1 MKISMLC
8 KWGKRLSFI
17 IQISSILL
25 LSTMNSFA
33 VGTISGSQ
41 ELLSIQQQT
50 KKQISGTIT
59 DVNGESLIGANVVEK
74 GTTNGTVTDF
84 DGKFSLNV
92 GNNAILQVSY
102 LGYISQDISTEGKT
116 SLDIVLKEDSKSLE
130 EVVVIGYGVQK
141 KSDVT
146 GAITSVKGDALASRS
161 VENIQQALQGKAA
174 GVQVMGG
181 SSAPG
186 TSPAVRIRGISSNSS
201 GNSEPLYIVDGL
213 KVKDIAY
220 LDPNN
225 IKSMEILKDGASA
238 AIYGV
243 EAGNGV
249 VLITTKGGTQGESK
263 IFYDFNY
270 GITSLAR
277 KPKLMN
283 AQQYVDYNKAAGNS
297 MVNDWDGVTDTDWS
311 EALYG
316 DNGSFQRHTV
326 GFDAGNEKGSLYA
339 SISYMKNDGM
349 YYGDK
354 DYMNRLSFQLNA
366 TYNIKP
372 WLEFSSNNSIE
383 NSDYSRVGDGI
394 NKQGF
399 NSAYYY
405 DPLTPLF
412 YDKDNLPAY
421 MKDLIEAKGDD
432 MLMKNENGDYA
443 AIPRYN
449 ADTTNPMTWY
459 YSQDS
464 KHKDFNIRG
473 VTSLNFK
480 PFKSFVF
487 TSRFGYRLG
496 SEDYKYYGKPVY
508 FSITPRSKL
517 YYEAETVSDRFYEWE
532 NFANYN
538 QTFDKHN
545 VYGMAGMSYSSGW
558 RNYTRGST
566 DEFTNG
572 APNFHYLDYST
583 SGANDGVGGSV
594 SESKKMSYFGRIG
607 YAYDNRYMIQANFR
621 ADAFDSS
628 KLSKDNRWGY
638 FPSVS
643 AGWTASNEEFMEN
656 MNPAILSYLKVR
668 ASYGVNG
675 NVNVL
680 NGYLYAASLN
690 LPNYYP
696 MDGSLINTISPS
708 NVLANPILNW
718 EESKQVDLGFDARFL
733 KDRLSFT
740 LDYYNKNTTGQ
751 LVKITPPLSTG
762 TTEMW
767 KNVGKVNNSGFEF
780 DLNWQDKID
789 DFSYSVSANLATL
802 HNKVTRLTEVSK
814 PIEDGY
820 SNGFVY
826 FYKGQPV
833 WSYYGYEYLGPD
845 PETGKALYKDQT
857 GDDEINEADKVFLGS
872 AIPKFYYGLTFYAA
886 YKGFDFTAFGSG
898 SAGGK
903 MVVSVRGSATANQL
917 AEFWTDSWDVKGKGA
932 KYPHPTPTDDKF
944 AKSSAQLM
952 NGSYFKIKQL
962 QFGYTIPSRF
972 TRKIE
977 ISRLRVFAS
986 LDNFFTITK
995 YPGMD
1000 PESLSVTPPNTKGT
1014 ISSTGA
1020 MGMDYGD
1027 YPSPKTVTFGLNVSF

>member
-1 MKISMLC
+1 MKIRMLHN
-8 KWGKRLSFI
+8 WRTRLSF
-17 IQISSILL
+17 SIKVYAVLLL
-25 LSTMNSFA
+25 LSTFA
-33 VGTISGSQ
+33 AGRLSASQ
-41 ELLSIQQQT
+41 VLPVIQQQT
-50 KKQISGTIT
+50 KKQISGTVA
-59 DVNGESLIGANVVEK
+59 DVNGQPIIGANVVEK
-74 GTTNGTVTDF
+74 GTTNGTVTDLA
-84 DGKFSLNV
+84 GKFTIHVNSD
-92 GNNAILQVSY
+92 ARLQISY
-102 LGYISQDISTEGKT
+102 IGYVAQEISTAGKT
-116 SLDIVLKEDSKSLE
+116 SLNIIMQGDAKSLE
-130 EVVVIGYGVQK
+130 DVVVIGYGAQR

-146 GAITSVKGDALASRS
+146 GAITSVKEDDLASRS
-161 VENIQQALQGKAA
+161 VENVQQALQGKAA

-213 KVKDIAY
+213 RVKDIAY

-249 VLITTKGGTQGESK
+249 VLITTKGGTQGEGA
-263 IFYDFNY
+263 IFYNVNY
-270 GITSLAR
+270 GNTSLAR

-297 MVNDWDGVTDTDWS
+297 LVNDWDGVTDTDWS

-316 DNGSFQRHTV
+316 DGGTFQRHTL
-326 GFDAGNEKGSLYA
+326 GFEGGNDKGSLYSA
-339 SISYMKNDGM
+339 VSYMKNDGM

-354 DYMNRLSFQLNA
+354 DYINRLSFQLNA

-372 WLEFSSNNSIE
+372 WLEFSSNNTIE

-394 NKQGF
+394 NKQGY

-412 YDKDNLPAY
+412 FDKDNLPQY
-421 MKDLIEAKGDD
+421 MKDLIAARGDD
-432 MLMKNENGDYA
+432 MFMKNENGDYA
-443 AIPRYN
+443 AVPRYN
-449 ADTTNPMTWY
+449 ADNTNPMTWY

-464 KHKDFNIRG
+464 EHKDFNLRG
-473 VTSLNFK
+473 ATSLNFK
-480 PFKSFVF
+480 PVAGFVF
-487 TSRFGYRLG
+487 TSRVGYRLG
-496 SEDYKYYGKPVY
+496 SEDYRYYGSPVY
-508 FSITPRSKL
+508 FSISPRAKL
-517 YYEAETVSDRFYEWE
+517 YYETETVTDRFYEWE
-532 NFANYN
+532 NFANFN
-538 QTFDKHN
+538 RTFDRHN
-545 VYGMAGMSYSSGW
+545 VYAMAGMSYSSGW

-572 APNFHYLDYST
+572 APNFHYLDYSA

-594 SESKKMSYFGRIG
+594 SRNKKMSYFGRIG
-607 YAYDNRYMIQANFR
+607 YAYNDRYMVQANFR
-621 ADAFDSS
+621 ADAFDAS

-643 AGWTASNEEFMEN
+643 AGWTMSNEAFMEDIS
-656 MNPAILSYLKVR
+656 PGILSYLKVR

-680 NGYLYAASLN
+680 NGYLYATYLN
-690 LPNYYP
+690 LPGYYP
-696 MDGSLINTISPS
+696 IGGGLVNTISPS
-708 NVLANPILNW
+708 SVLANPTLNW
-718 EESKQVDLGFDARFL
+718 EESKQTDVGIDARFL
-733 KDRLSFT
+733 NDRLAFT

-751 LVKITPPLSTG
+751 LVQITPPLSTG
-762 TTEMW
+762 TTQMW

-780 DLNWQDKID
+780 DVDWQDKIA
-789 DFSYSVSANLATL
+789 DFTYGIRANLATL
-802 HNKVTRLTEVSK
+802 HNKVTQLNEVQK
-814 PIEDGY
+814 PIEDSY

-826 FYKGQPV
+826 FYKDQPV

-845 PETGKALYKDQT
+845 PETGQAIYKDQD
-857 GDDEINEADKVFLGS
+857 GNDEINEADKVFLGS
-872 AIPKFYYGLTFYAA
+872 AIPKFHYGVTLSAA

-898 SAGGK
+898 SSGGE

-917 AEFWTDSWDVKGKGA
+917 AEFWTDSWDVKGADA

-944 AKSSAQLM
+944 ARSSAQLM
-952 NGSYFKIKQL
+952 NASYFKIKQL
-962 QFGYTIPSRF
+962 QLGYTIPAQLMQ
-972 TRKIE
+972 KIK
-977 ISRLRVFAS
+977 ITRLRIFTS
-986 LDNFFTITK
+986 LDNFFTFSK

-1000 PESLSVTPPNTKGT
+1000 PESVSVTPPNTKGN

-1027 YPSPKTVTFGLNVSF
+1027 YPSPKTMTFGLNLSF

>member
-1 MKISMLC
+1 MKQSLLKLALIALIMVLAVPFAGSQIVAQTRNLT
-8 KWGKRLSFI
+8 GTVVDQLGEPI
-17 IQISSILL
+17 IGATVVVEGTTQGTLTLDDGTFKLENVSSGQKIKVSL
-25 LSTMNSFA
+25 LSYKPQQIT
-33 VGTISGSQ
+33 VGTQ
-41 ELLSIQQQT
+41 
-50 KKQISGTIT
+50 
-59 DVNGESLIGANVVEK
+59 
-74 GTTNGTVTDF
+74 
-84 DGKFSLNV
+84 
-92 GNNAILQVSY
+92 
-102 LGYISQDISTEGKT
+102 T
-116 SLDIVLKEDSKSLE
+116 SLHVILE
-130 EVVVIGYGVQK
+130 EDMQVLDDVVVIGYGVQK

-146 GAITSVKGDALASRS
+146 GAITSVKGDALGSRS
-161 VENIQQALQGKAA
+161 VENVQQALQGKAA

-201 GNSEPLYIVDGL
+201 GNSEPLYVVDGL

-249 VLITTKGGTQGESK
+249 VLITTKSGTKGESK

-277 KPKLMN
+277 KPKMMN

-297 MVNDWDGVTDTDWS
+297 LVNDWDGVTDTDWS

-326 GFDAGNEKGSLYA
+326 GFEGGNDNGTLY
-339 SISYMKNDGM
+339 SSVSYMKNDGM

-354 DYMNRLSFQLNA
+354 DYINRLSFQLNA

-383 NSDYSRVGDGI
+383 NSEYSRVGDGI

-412 YDKDNLPAY
+412 FDKDNLPQY
-421 MKDLIEAKGDD
+421 MKELIEAKGDE
-432 MLMKNENGDYA
+432 MFMKNENGDYA
-443 AIPRYN
+443 AVPKYN
-449 ADTTNPMTWY
+449 ADNTNPMTWL
-459 YSQDS
+459 YSQNS

-480 PFKSFVF
+480 PFKGFVF
-487 TSRFGYRLG
+487 TSRLGYRLG
-496 SEDYKYYGKPVY
+496 SEDYKYYGSPVY
-508 FSITPRSKL
+508 FSISPRSKL

-538 QTFDKHN
+538 RTFDKHN
-545 VYGMAGMSYSSGW
+545 VYGMAGMSYSSSW

-566 DEFTNG
+566 DEFKNG

-583 SGANDGVGGSV
+583 GGANDGVGGSV
-594 SESKKMSYFGRIG
+594 SRVKKMSYFGRIG

-643 AGWTASNEEFMEN
+643 AGWTVSNEKFMEEV
-656 MNPAILSYLKVR
+656 NPKVLSFLKVR

-680 NGYLYAASLN
+680 SGYQYASYLE

-696 MDGSLINTISPS
+696 IGGTLINAIKPS
-708 NVLANPILNW
+708 NTLANPLLNW
-718 EESKQVDLGFDARFL
+718 EESKQIDAGFDARFL
-733 KDRLSFT
+733 NDRLSFT

-762 TTEMW
+762 TTDMW

-780 DLNWQDKID
+780 DLNWQDNIE

-802 HNKVTRLTEVSK
+802 HNKVTKLDEVQK
-814 PIEDGY
+814 PIEDTY

-826 FYKGQPV
+826 FYKDQPV

-845 PETGKALYKDQT
+845 AQTGKAIYKDQT
-857 GDDEINEADKVFLGS
+857 GEGEINEADKVFLGS
-872 AIPKFYYGLTFYAA
+872 AIPKFYYGITLYAA

-898 SAGGK
+898 SSGGK
-903 MVVSVRGSATANQL
+903 MVVSMRGSSTANQL
-917 AEFWTDSWDVKGKGA
+917 AEFWTDSWDVKGAGA
-932 KYPHPTPTDDKF
+932 KYPHPNPTDDKF

-952 NGSYFKIKQL
+952 SGSYFKIKQL
-962 QFGYTIPSRF
+962 QLGYTIPSSL

-986 LDNFFTITK
+986 LDNFFTFTK

-1000 PESLSVTPPNTKGT
+1000 PESVSVTPPNTKGN
-1014 ISSTGA
+1014 ISTTGG

-1027 YPSPKTVTFGLNVSF
+1027 YPSPKTVTFGLNLSF